1 MKGIQRILHTKWV
14 QISLG
19 AVLALTLLFFFI
31 FIVNWGMSHAK
42 REALL
47 ETGTFVEGVRIGG
60 VDVSGKT
67 MAEAKEEV
75 LARARKLLK
84 RTVVRFRVGDIV
96 YRLSGSQLG
105 TLIDYEAVMEQAML
119 YGRDGSLLSDLR
131 AKHAARKNGVDFEL
145 DVLLDKSVLESTIK
159 EMSTTFNS
167 TVQDAQTIVDV
178 SKTAATYQVQS
189 KIYAADAVVGRA
201 VDIRNLIDAIVDAV
215 EQDATSRT
223 IVAKWEETQPGSSD
237 ADSVMTDCQ
246 KIGAYTTSLSQ
257 ASAAQL
263 ANAWKAGG
271 LLSGLQVAPGESVS
285 VLSVLGDMTEEEG
298 WQTAEVIGSDN
309 WTEEVGGGASQ
320 VASTLYAA
328 LLQAEVQV
336 DARTHHA
343 WAPDYIAPGLDARLC
358 AAENADLVFKNPY
371 DKPIYI
377 LVQVD
382 GSKEKMITVEV
393 YGAPLGY
400 TVEITANKFVDS
412 EPTKAAV
419 VQVDESQ
426 EAGYSAWI
434 KPRKNL
440 VKVDIWKVHKNAET
454 GEQIGERLY
463 IEEVTYDP
471 LPGEQVV
478 GPEAQ
483 APADTTDTPTDSTG
497 GAEGEG
503 TAEGATAGGAA
514 GTEGGAQG

>member
-1 MKGIQRILHTKWV
+1 M
-14 QISLG
+14 
-19 AVLALTLLFFFI
+19 
-31 FIVNWGMSHAK
+31 
-42 REALL
+42 
-47 ETGTFVEGVRIGG
+47 
-60 VDVSGKT
+60 
-67 MAEAKEEV
+67 
-75 LARARKLLK
+75 
-84 RTVVRFRVGDIV
+84 
-96 YRLSGSQLG
+96 
-105 TLIDYEAVMEQAML
+105 
-119 YGRDGSLLSDLR
+119 
-131 AKHAARKNGVDFEL
+131 
-145 DVLLDKSVLESTIK
+145 
-159 EMSTTFNS
+159 
-167 TVQDAQTIVDV
+167 
-178 SKTAATYQVQS
+178 
-189 KIYAADAVVGRA
+189 
-201 VDIRNLIDAIVDAV
+201 
-215 EQDATSRT
+215 
-223 IVAKWEETQPGSSD
+223 
-237 ADSVMTDCQ
+237 
-246 KIGAYTTSLSQ
+246 
-257 ASAAQL
+257 
-263 ANAWKAGG
+263 
-271 LLSGLQVAPGESVS
+271 
-285 VLSVLGDMTEEEG
+285 
-298 WQTAEVIGSDN
+298 
-309 WTEEVGGGASQ
+309 
-320 VASTLYAA
+320 
-328 LLQAEVQV
+328 QV

-440 VKVDIWKVHKNAET
+440 VKVDIWKVRKNAET